1 MAWKTRKLRSGWG
14 KIRERLDAGGS
25 DMCRWGWRAF
35 SRIRL
40 GRAGLL
46 LLPLRC
52 ARGLSNSRL
61 RPSRQERRT
70 GAANRW
76 LRFLNL
82 IKRSTPTDKEI
93 HIICDNYA
101 THKHQKVKAWQKR
114 NPRFHFHF
122 TQQALPL
129 PGLIW

>member
-1 MAWKTRKLRSGWG
+1 MRVAASIELSVKERITLEKLRRGRKSPVRAKERAAMILLAADGLENK
-14 KIRERLDAGGS
+14 KIAVRLGQDPGRLDAGGS

-40 GRAGLL
+40 GRVGLL

-76 LRFLNL
+76 
-82 IKRSTPTDKEI
+82 
-93 HIICDNYA
+93 
-101 THKHQKVKAWQKR
+101 
-114 NPRFHFHF
+114 
-122 TQQALPL
+122 
-129 PGLIW
+129 PGRWE

>member
-40 GRAGLL
+40 GRVGLL

-52 ARGLSNSRL
+52 ARTLSNSRL

-70 GAANRW
+70 GAQIAGQGG
-76 LRFLNL
+76 
-82 IKRSTPTDKEI
+82 RSEPFDCGAHLGGQWFEAAS
-93 HIICDNYA
+93 D
-101 THKHQKVKAWQKR
+101 QDL
-114 NPRFHFHF
+114 
-122 TQQALPL
+122 QAFQ
-129 PGLIW
+129 GE